1 MNITQRI
8 ASIDITRAVTMLL
21 MIFVNDLWTLHNIP
35 SWLEH
40 TAAKDDGMGLADT
53 VFPAFLFIVGMSIP
67 YAIASRIKK
76 GDSRLQLFRHVLE
89 RSVALIVMGLF
100 LVNGGYLN
108 EVQTGLSRNA
118 WNVICCVCFIL
129 VWNQYPT
136 TFPRVAVNILKAI
149 GLATLALLAYICRGG
164 ADGQLFSTYWWGIL
178 GLIGWAYLVSA
189 LVYVLGRGSLL
200 ATVFA
205 WLAFMGC
212 SMAAHARL
220 TPSDSLLRLLL
231 DPLEDGAMPALVLA
245 GVLVSQLF
253 RQYTAAGR
261 WQALTGVLA
270 ALALVW
276 LAAGFATRPVWGISK
291 ILATP
296 SWVLICSAL
305 TTLLFIALYWLCDL
319 KQKAHWFNIIRP
331 AGSDTL
337 LCYLVPYFVYA
348 VMAVTHMTGL
358 IRLGGITGLL
368 KSLLFAIIIIQITRG
383 LAKAGIRLKL

>member
-1 MNITQRI
+1 MNIQQRI

-21 MIFVNDLWTLHNIP
+21 MIFVNDLWTLRNIP
-35 SWLEH
+35 SWLGH

-76 GDSRLQLFRHVLE
+76 GDSRLQLLRHVLE
-89 RSVALIVMGLF
+89 RSVALILMGLF

-136 TFPRVAVNILKAI
+136 TYPRVAVNILKAI
-149 GLATLALLAYICRGG
+149 GLATLALMAYICRGG
-164 ADGQLFSTYWWGIL
+164 TEGQMFSTYWWGIL

-200 ATVFA
+200 VNVLA
-205 WLAFMGC
+205 WLAFTGF
-212 SMAAHARL
+212 SMAAHGHL
-220 TPSDSLLRLLL
+220 TPPGSLLRLLL
-231 DPLEDGAMPALVLA
+231 DPLEDGAMPSLVLA
-245 GVLVSQLF
+245 GVIVSQLF

-261 WQALTGVLA
+261 WQALTGILA
-270 ALALVW
+270 AIALVW
-276 LAAGFATRPVWGISK
+276 LVAGFATRPVWGISK

-319 KQKAHWFNIIRP
+319 QQKAHWFNIIRP

-348 VMAVTHMTGL
+348 LMAATHVTGL
-358 IRLGGITGLL
+358 IRLSGIAGLL
-368 KSLLFAIIIIQITRG
+368 KSFLFAIIVIQIARG
-383 LAKAGIRLKL
+383 LSKAGIRLKL